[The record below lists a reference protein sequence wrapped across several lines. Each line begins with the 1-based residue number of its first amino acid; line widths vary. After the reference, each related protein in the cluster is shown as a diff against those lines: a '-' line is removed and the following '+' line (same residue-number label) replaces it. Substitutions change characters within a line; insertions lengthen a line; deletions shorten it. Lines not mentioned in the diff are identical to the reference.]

1 LGHFLL
7 LDLMGGVAL
16 LLWGLHMV
24 HSGIVR
30 AFGANL
36 RLFIRNRLQ
45 HRVSAFLAGLGV
57 TTVLQSST
65 ATALLAASLGASS
78 ALPLTTGLALMLG
91 ANVGTAVAVQIL
103 SLNVSAAAP
112 VLFIVGLLAFK
123 RGHQKRTRDLGR
135 AAIGLGLMLLALHI
149 LLDTLAPAEEAPGM
163 RDLIGLAA
171 GTPWG
176 ALILAAVVTVA
187 AHSSVATV
195 LLVSSLAYS
204 RFIGL
209 EPALAMVL
217 GANLGSALVP
227 MLEAGRAVEGR
238 RLALGNLLNRAAGC
252 LVALLVLPDLAAIMQ
267 RITPVPTL
275 QVAGFHLVFNLALAL
290 LFLPLLPYLAALLK
304 KMLPAP
310 QLPPDP
316 GSPLY
321 LDDNLISTPSVAL
334 ASAERE
340 TLRLA
345 DLVEVMLT
353 RSIDALRSNDRTIIS
368 EVARTED
375 TVDKLYEHIKL
386 YLARLT
392 RESLDEGEGR
402 RAMEIVSFA
411 INLEHVGDII
421 EKNLMELA
429 AKRIKHGLRFSI
441 NGEADIVAFH
451 GRVLKSLKLA
461 LAVFTSGDPKAA
473 DLLLREKAA
482 LRTEELA
489 AAEAHFARLREGL
502 PESLATSALH
512 LDVMRDLK
520 RIHSHLCSV
529 AYSIQNGGRQ
539 SHEAPDGKP
548 ATPKPS
554 SGKRKRPV

>member
-1 LGHFLL
+1 
-7 LDLMGGVAL
+7 MGGVAL

-24 HSGIVR
+24 HSGVVR

-36 RLFIRNRLQ
+36 RLFIRNRLR

-78 ALPLTTGLALMLG
+78 ALPLSTGLALMLG
-91 ANVGTAVAVQIL
+91 ANVGTAVAVQVL
-103 SLNVSAAAP
+103 SLNISAAAP
-112 VLFIVGLLAFK
+112 VLFIAGLLAFK
-123 RGHQKRTRDLGR
+123 RGQKKRTRDLGR

-176 ALILAAVVTVA
+176 ALILAALVTVA

-227 MLEAGRAVEGR
+227 MLEAGRTVEAR
-238 RLALGNLLNRAAGC
+238 RLALGNLLNRALGC
-252 LVALLVLPDLAAIMQ
+252 LAALLLLPDLAAIMQ
-267 RITPVPTL
+267 RITAVPTL

-290 LFLPLLPYLAALLK
+290 LFLPLLPYVAQLLER
-304 KMLPAP
+304 LVPAP
-310 QLPPDP
+310 ELPPDP

-345 DLVEVMLT
+345 DLVEAMLART
-353 RSIDALRSNDRTIIS
+353 IDALRGNDRSVIA

-392 RESLDEGEGR
+392 RESLDDSEGR

-429 AKRIKHGLRFSI
+429 AKRIKHGLRFSAE
-441 NGEADIVAFH
+441 GEAEIVGFH

-461 LAVFTSGDPKAA
+461 LAVFTLSDQKAA

-482 LRTEELA
+482 LRAEELA
-489 AAEAHFARLREGL
+489 AAETHFARLREGL

-520 RIHSHLCSV
+520 RVHSHICSV
-529 AYSIQNGGRQ
+529 AYSIQNGERRPVDIP
-539 SHEAPDGKP
+539 EGKP
-548 ATPKPS
+548 AA
-554 SGKRKRPV
+554 GKRSARERKRPT